1 MGARVR
7 IVESTSTRESFSI
20 LQGICHFY
28 TIFSPFLSS
37 PSLEH
42 VHSLMPQIITELLP
56 PFQVLEIQRCEA
68 AKSFLWSCLCSH
80 TPTEQMVVRQEALRA
95 VMKQRGT
102 RVPRGCPLRQSAPGG
117 RSGRRQ
123 GATPGGSP
131 RAAPGNVKASV
142 QDPEVRPIRAAQAQP
157 VPGGQ

>member
-1 MGARVR
+1 MELPSTPELGSRWDPDGIPDGIQMGARVR
-7 IVESTSTRESFSI
+7 IVESTSTREPFSI
-20 LQGICHFY
+20 LQGICHFS

-56 PFQVLEIQRCEA
+56 PFQVLEIQRCAA

-95 VMKQRGT
+95 VMKRRGT
-102 RVPRGCPLRQSAPGG
+102 RVPRECPLRQSAPGG

-123 GATPGGSP
+123 GATARRVSP
-131 RAAPGNVKASV
+131 RAG
-142 QDPEVRPIRAAQAQP
+142 RQAT
-157 VPGGQ
+157 